1 MSQNAYALFQTIKT
15 IKGCTIMSNVFTSS
29 VNNQKQFILPVTNL
43 LPKNSLGGALA
54 NSATAQGWGIIIIP
68 DAIKNNDYDYI
79 SFSALSS
86 TTTGDSAVC
95 VVNIEYLLPAI
106 MDNTISVLPNGDDIP
121 LTGGR
126 YKVEIRPPNGMLLPI
141 DIKSI
146 HAISIPPTGYST
158 YATVTNITLWKT
170 FFTSDANNSKTF
182 LKDGLL
188 YQGVNTYIVQ
198 AP

>member
-1 MSQNAYALFQTIKT
+1 
-15 IKGCTIMSNVFTSS
+15 MSNVFTAS

-54 NSATAQGWGIIIIP
+54 NTTSSQVWSTIVIP
-68 DAIKNNDYDYI
+68 DEIKNNNYDYI
-79 SFSALSS
+79 SFSALSNA
-86 TTTGDSAVC
+86 TAGDMSVC
-95 VVNIEYLLPAI
+95 VVNIEYLLPAVMNNI
-106 MDNTISVLPNGDDIP
+106 IVMLPNTDVH

-146 HAISIPPTGYST
+146 HAISLPATGYT
-158 YATVTNITLWKT
+158 NYADVTNITLWKT
-170 FFTSDANNSKTF
+170 FFTSDANNSTTF
-182 LKDGLL
+182 VKDGLL
-188 YQGVNTYIVQ
+188 YQGVNTNLIV

>member
-1 MSQNAYALFQTIKT
+1 
-15 IKGCTIMSNVFTSS
+15 MSNVFTAA
-29 VNNQKQFILPVTNL
+29 VNGQKQFILPVTNL

-54 NSATAQGWGIIIIP
+54 NSATAQSWGTIIIP

-95 VVNIEYLLPAI
+95 VVNIEYLLPAE
-106 MDNTISVLPNGDDIP
+106 MANTISVLPNGTDIE

-126 YKVEIRPPNGMLLPI
+126 YKVEIRPTNGMLLPI

-146 HAISIPPTGYST
+146 HAISIPATGYST
-158 YATVTNITLWKT
+158 YAAVTNITLWKT

>member
-1 MSQNAYALFQTIKT
+1 
-15 IKGCTIMSNVFTSS
+15 MSNVFTAT

-43 LPKNSLGGALA
+43 LPNSTLGGALA
-54 NSATAQGWGIIIIP
+54 NTTSSQGWSQIVIP
-68 DAIKNNDYDYI
+68 DAIKKNDYDYI
-79 SFSALSS
+79 SFSALTNVS
-86 TTTGDSAVC
+86 TGDMSVC
-95 VVNIEYLLPAI
+95 VVNIEYLLPAV
-106 MDNTISVLPNGDDIP
+106 MNNTIVMLPNTDVQ

-146 HAISIPPTGYST
+146 HAISLPATGYST

-170 FFTSDANNSKTF
+170 FFTSDANNSTTF
-182 LKDGLL
+182 VKDGLL
-188 YQGVNTYIVQ
+188 YQGVNTNIIV